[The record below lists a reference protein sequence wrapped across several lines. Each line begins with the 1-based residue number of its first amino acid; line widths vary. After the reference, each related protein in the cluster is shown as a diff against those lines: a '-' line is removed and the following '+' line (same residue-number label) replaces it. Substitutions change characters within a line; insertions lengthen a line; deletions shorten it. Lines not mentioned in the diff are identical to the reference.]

1 MIERMLFEN
10 RKWDFSA
17 GQRSDILIANSQNT
31 ANRIMKY
38 YRRNSEILY
47 PPVETARFGAKI
59 SENNCQKPFEKYYII
74 ISALT
79 EFKKIEI
86 AINGFN
92 NLEENLVIIGAG
104 DYRETLEKMVQ

>member
-1 MIERMLFEN
+1 M
-10 RKWDFSA
+10 A

-31 ANRIMKY
+31 ANRITKY

-47 PPVETARFGAKI
+47 PPVETARFGGKI
-59 SENNCQKPFEKYYII
+59 DEKNFQKPFENYYII

-92 NLEENLVIIGAG
+92 HLDENLVIIGAG
-104 DYRETLEKMVQ
+104 NYRDALEKMVQ

>member
-1 MIERMLFEN
+1 M
-10 RKWDFSA
+10 A

-31 ANRIMKY
+31 ANRITKY

-47 PPVETARFGAKI
+47 PPVETARFGKKI
-59 SENNCQKPFEKYYII
+59 ANQDFTKPYEKYYII

-104 DYRETLEKMVQ
+104 NHRETLEKMAQ